1 MKSQVS
7 YGELAVLG
15 QLFEQQLLSKGVTLC
30 DDDYRTEALMDF
42 VSQYEDGNDNPQLNL
57 LYATREIRVGSKVR
71 FKKES
76 SPVLNEIVTFNVL
89 TAIRPGE
96 AIGNGE
102 TNKSEEIMYRL
113 EADENYKG
121 WLFNHCI
128 GRGSELEV
136 A

>member
-1 MKSQVS
+1 MKRQVS

-71 FKKES
+71 FKEES
-76 SPVLNEIVTFNVL
+76 SPLHEITFNVL

-96 AIGNGE
+96 VIGNGE